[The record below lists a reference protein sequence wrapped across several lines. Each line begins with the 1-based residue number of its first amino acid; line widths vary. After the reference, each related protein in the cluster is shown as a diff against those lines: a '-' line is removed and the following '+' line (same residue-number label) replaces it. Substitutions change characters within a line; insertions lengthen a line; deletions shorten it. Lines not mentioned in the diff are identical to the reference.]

1 MHDAVVGISVLLH
14 VAVVGIPV
22 PISFH
27 FILSISA
34 NHCSRCSRCVPIVIL
49 IVSLVSLSL
58 VYVADDNDTSN
69 DVDVDDTGT
78 VDVALYDV
86 DVDDK

>member
-1 MHDAVVGISVLLH
+1 VG
-14 VAVVGIPV
+14 
-22 PISFH
+22 SF
-27 FILSISA
+27 LQRK
-34 NHCSRCSRCVPIVIL
+34 NK
-49 IVSLVSLSL
+49 LVSVPALDVNDDTDTYNVLSD
-58 VYVADDNDTSN
+58 VADDNDTSN

>member
-1 MHDAVVGISVLLH
+1 MG
-14 VAVVGIPV
+14 
-22 PISFH
+22 SF
-27 FILSISA
+27 LQRK
-34 NHCSRCSRCVPIVIL
+34 NK
-49 IVSLVSLSL
+49 LVSVPALDVNDDTDTYNVLSD
-58 VYVADDNDTSN
+58 VADDNDTSN

>member
-1 MHDAVVGISVLLH
+1 LDVNDDTDTYNVL
-14 VAVVGIPV
+14 
-22 PISFH
+22 SD
-27 FILSISA
+27 
-34 NHCSRCSRCVPIVIL
+34 
-49 IVSLVSLSL
+49 
-58 VYVADDNDTSN
+58 VADDNDTSN

>member
-1 MHDAVVGISVLLH
+1 VG
-14 VAVVGIPV
+14 
-22 PISFH
+22 SF
-27 FILSISA
+27 LQRK
-34 NHCSRCSRCVPIVIL
+34 NK
-49 IVSLVSLSL
+49 LVSVPALDVNDDTDTYNDLSD
-58 VYVADDNDTSN
+58 VADDNDTSN